1 MVRVFLELGRVANL
15 PTVWTNCVTAWVIS
29 GGARTL
35 DLLWLCLGGTAV
47 YLGGTFLNDVCDLKF
62 DREHRQER
70 AIPSGR
76 VSARVVCVIGGGLL
90 VAGVAVLLFATFAL
104 DWYVVGLVCS
114 VVVYDMIHKRTA
126 LDVLFMGA
134 CRYLLYLVA
143 ASAVSGVEPSAN
155 VIWVAAAVGLY
166 IVGLSVVARGE
177 ATGAPAAKWGM
188 IPLAAP
194 FVLGGYGVYI
204 QNAPVPMVFFLVSLI
219 WTGIAV
225 SKARPCGKSC
235 GADAR
240 GNYPLRRFYRLIYRS
255 CPRVVLPGAVPPCP
269 RGAEACPGDVIGS
282 SLRDCILVQAR

>member
-126 LDVLFMGA
+126 LGVLFMGA

-225 SKARPCGKSC
+225 SILKGKKQDRVGKAVERMLAGIILF
-235 GADAR
+235 DAFTVSFID
-240 GNYPLRRFYRLIYRS
+240 PVLALFYLVPFLLVLVVQRL
-255 CPRVVLPGAVPPCP
+255 VP
-269 RGAEACPGDVIGS
+269 AT
-282 SLRDCILVQAR
+282 